1 MPARRRIADAAD
13 LAWRVV
19 QHNLKIVFAGKFVYF
34 LGGAVLF
41 FLGVTA
47 INIFAEE
54 SVPTAGTVY
63 ELLLFP
69 GMLIVFYPT
78 AFGIQHDVDTRMI
91 EILFGIPDYRYK
103 VWLVRL
109 VLIYAIVFVLLVPL
123 SLFAELALA
132 PIDTASMVW
141 ELMFPIF
148 FLGGVAFMVS
158 TIVRSGNGTAVIV
171 IVVGVV
177 VLIFTE
183 NFGTSR
189 WNIFLNPFH
198 LPDGMNEAVWADVV
212 LKNRIFLSVGSA
224 VAYLAGLFNL
234 QKREKFVQ

>member
-1 MPARRRIADAAD
+1 M
-13 LAWRVV
+13 
-19 QHNLKIVFAGKFVYF
+19 
-34 LGGAVLF
+34 
-41 FLGVTA
+41 
-47 INIFAEE
+47 
-54 SVPTAGTVY
+54 PTAGTVY

-69 GMLIVFYPT
+69 GLLIVFYPT

-123 SLFAELALA
+123 ALFAELALA
-132 PIDTASMVW
+132 PIDAGAMVW

-148 FLGGVAFMVS
+148 FIGGFAFMVS

-171 IVVGVV
+171 IIVGVV
-177 VLIFTE
+177 VLSISA

-212 LKNRIFLSVGSA
+212 LKNRIFLSIGSA

-234 QKREKFVQ
+234 QKRERFVQ